1 MTERRLAA
9 EDPVARRSMDPDG
22 CATSM
27 LGISAGALARDQGD
41 PSRTRLGG
49 TVGERRPKT
58 ASFVR
63 ANTRKRPIPAHRIGD
78 PAVAAEGLV
87 GRR

>member
-27 LGISAGALARDQGD
+27 LGISAGRWHGIKGTPARRAWVALLARDGQRRH
-41 PSRTRLGG
+41 PSGARIHGRDRFRRTGSA
-49 TVGERRPKT
+49 TPQ
-58 ASFVR
+58 F
-63 ANTRKRPIPAHRIGD
+63 
-78 PAVAAEGLV
+78 AAEGLV